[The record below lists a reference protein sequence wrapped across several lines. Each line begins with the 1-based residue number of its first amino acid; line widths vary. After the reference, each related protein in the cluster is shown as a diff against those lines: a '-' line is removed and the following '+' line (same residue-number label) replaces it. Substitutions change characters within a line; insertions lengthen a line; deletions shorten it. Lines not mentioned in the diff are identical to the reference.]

1 MDVPLTIAGSISIL
15 AAAVHGIG
23 GELIVVR
30 RLSPETL
37 PATPFGGPRMTRT
50 MIHVSWHI
58 ATVAF
63 LAVGAVL
70 LLSGTSLEDQTPR
83 AIVVVAALAS
93 TAFAALAVGL
103 GRAHR
108 QLRALVRHP
117 GPAILTAGAVM
128 AWWGVL

>member
-15 AAAVHGIG
+15 AAAIHGIA

-37 PATPFGGPRMTRT
+37 PATRFGGARMTRT

-63 LAVGAVL
+63 LTVGAVL
-70 LLSGTSLEDQTPR
+70 LLSGTSLEDETPR
-83 AIVVVAALAS
+83 AILVVAAVAS
-93 TAFAALAVGL
+93 TAFAALAIGL
-103 GRAHR
+103 GGG
-108 QLRALVRHP
+108 QGQFRALARHP
-117 GPAILTAGAVM
+117 GPAVLTAGAVM
-128 AWWGVL
+128 AWWGAL